1 MIQKRTIIGLMYFL
15 LLTAQA
21 SAVGLLVEAE
31 GFREKGGWVTDQQFM
46 DQMGS
51 PYLLAHGMGI
61 PVEDAVTQ
69 VSFPETGTYY
79 VYVRTYN
86 WTAPWSTKPGP
97 GRFALYVDGQ
107 KVSSNLGTTGRDWQW
122 QLAGRVCIKTQQ
134 VEIRLKD
141 LTGFDGRCDA
151 LYFTRDIGQ
160 IPPSSASEQQMFRRR
175 IKGVSAAPTVEHFDL
190 VVVGGGVAGMSA
202 ALSAARLGCRVALVQ
217 DRPLLGGNNSS
228 EVRVH
233 LGARIGMNP
242 YPRLGGLVK
251 EFGPSRG
258 GNAQPKDYYEDQKKL
273 DVVLAERNISLFLNY
288 RAVAV
293 ETENSQIRSVRAVH
307 IDNGGERVFE
317 APLFA
322 DCTGD
327 GTIGYLAGADYLMGR
342 ESRDMFGESLAPEK
356 PDSLMM
362 GASVQW
368 YSEETSSKISFPVFE
383 YGLNFNEHNC
393 EKVTMGE
400 WQWEVMGPNPI
411 TEAERVRDYGLMVIY
426 SNWSFLKNRLKN
438 NDEWQKR
445 RLAWVA
451 YIAGKR
457 ESRRLLGDYI
467 VKQDDIHKQVFH
479 EDASVTLTWS
489 IDLHFPDS
497 ANAAKFPAAPFL
509 TATNHLYIKP
519 YAIPYRCLYSR
530 NINNLFMAGRD
541 ISVTHVAF
549 GSARLMRTG
558 AMMGEVVG
566 MAASLCRKH
575 GILPREVYQHHLDE
589 LKALMRKGVGK
600 PGLPNN
606 QKYNE

>member
-1 MIQKRTIIGLMYFL
+1 MYFL
-15 LLTAQA
+15 LLSVQA
-21 SAVGLLVEAE
+21 SAADLLVEAE
-31 GFREKGGWVTDQQFM
+31 SFRHKGGWVTDQQFM

-86 WTAPWSTKPGP
+86 WTAPWSAKPGP
-97 GRFALYVDGQ
+97 GRFALYVGGQ
-107 KVSSNLGTTGRDWQW
+107 KVSSDLGTTGGDWQW
-122 QLAGRVCIKTQQ
+122 QPAGRVRIKTLQT
-134 VEIRLKD
+134 EIRLRD

-151 LYFTRDIGQ
+151 LYFTQDTGQ
-160 IPPSSASEQQMFRRR
+160 VPPSAVAEQQAFRRQ
-175 IKGVSAAPTVEHFDL
+175 IKGATAAPAVEHFDL

-202 ALSAARLGCRVALVQ
+202 ALSAARLGSRVALVQ
-217 DRPLLGGNNSS
+217 DRPVLGGNNSS

-233 LGARIGMNP
+233 LGARIGMEP
-242 YPRLGGLVK
+242 YPQLGGLVK

-258 GNAQPKDYYEDQKKL
+258 GNAQPEDYYEDQKKL
-273 DVVLAERNISLFLNY
+273 DVVLAEKNISLFLNY

-293 ETENSQIRSVRAVH
+293 ETEDSQIRSVRAVH
-307 IDNGGERVFE
+307 IEDGDEKVFK

-327 GTIGYLAGADYLMGR
+327 GTIGYLAGADFLMGR

-356 PDSLMM
+356 PDSLIM

-368 YSEETSSKISFPVFE
+368 YSEETPSRTSFPVFE
-383 YGLNFNEHNC
+383 HGLDFNEHNC

-400 WQWEVMGPNPI
+400 WQWEVMGPDPI

-426 SNWSFLKNRLKN
+426 SNWSFLKNRLKDN
-438 NDEWQKR
+438 SKWRKR

-497 ANAAKFPAAPFL
+497 ANAAKFPDAPFL
-509 TATNHLYIKP
+509 TATNHLYIQP

-530 NINNLFMAGRD
+530 NVNNLFMAGRD

-575 GILPREVYQHHLDE
+575 GVLPREVYQRHLDE

-600 PGLPNN
+600 PGLPDN